1 MLPLMSVSSVIIRG
15 LFGLILQS
23 YETAAWNDLIVLLMT
38 SQCGLFG
45 ADP

>member
-1 MLPLMSVSSVIIRG
+1 MLPLMSVSSVIIRK
-15 LFGLILQS
+15 LFGSILQS
-23 YETAAWNDLIVLLMT
+23 HETAAWHDLIVSLMT